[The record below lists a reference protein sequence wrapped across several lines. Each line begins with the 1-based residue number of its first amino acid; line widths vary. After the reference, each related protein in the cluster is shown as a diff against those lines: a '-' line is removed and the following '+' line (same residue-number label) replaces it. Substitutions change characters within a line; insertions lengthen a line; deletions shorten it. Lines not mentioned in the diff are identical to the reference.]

1 MKKEWVK
8 LKTAVNMAA
17 AMEVLT
23 QSFTFKVFASFKSVI
38 MTSPALCLQQKQ
50 QPSFLDFTNIR
61 RWRYSHIHQVL
72 LDKKIATS
80 YLDISHQDH

>member
-23 QSFTFKVFASFKSVI
+23 QSFTFDFFASFNSVI
-38 MTSPALCLQQKQ
+38 LTSPAFCLQQKQ
-50 QPSFLDFTNIR
+50 QPSYINITNIGN
-61 RWRYSHIHQVL
+61 
-72 LDKKIATS
+72 
-80 YLDISHQDH
+80 